1 MIIEIDLESKLP
13 PYLQIKRSVV
23 ELIAAGAINAGARLP
38 PIRQL
43 AGDLGVANNTV
54 ARAYRELESDGLV
67 RSHGRRGTI
76 VAGLPTAIP
85 ATEIVQREVDELVR
99 LARDRGVDAATVLGL
114 VSNALAAE

>member
-1 MIIEIDLESKLP
+1 MPARDCHRSGSSPGTSESRTTLSRRR
-13 PYLQIKRSVV
+13 I
-23 ELIAAGAINAGARLP
+23 
-38 PIRQL
+38 
-43 AGDLGVANNTV
+43 
-54 ARAYRELESDGLV
+54 RELESDGLV